1 MTRSNATIAAIALFA
16 VIAIGALVIVRV
28 TGGDARML
36 ERGETLAA
44 AYCGSCHIQPE
55 PSILPKRSWEAALG
69 YMGYWLG
76 MQDLS
81 FLAEHPQFGQEN
93 VASRHEVLL
102 RENVFPSA
110 PLLTAADWQALR
122 NYYVAAAPEQALEQA
137 DKPAL
142 NWQLPRFDVF
152 RTSYRP
158 RSPAVTTLV
167 HIRESGQEV
176 YLGDSVAQTLTV
188 LGSDGRVKAGPRGF
202 RPDITPIDLEFVDGT
217 GYLGSIGD
225 LMSRRPPEDRVAH
238 ISAIELVDDSIA
250 NATSRIVLDRLYRMA
265 DMKPADVNGDG
276 VLDFIVCGFGA
287 IAGHVSLYASQP
299 DGSFT
304 ESVLLDLP
312 GAVKADVHD
321 FNRDGLLDIV
331 LLVSDAR
338 EGLHILENLGN
349 GEFAQNTVF
358 ETHPAYGHTYFELH
372 DFDDDGRMDVLAVN
386 GDNVDSDPYNT
397 RKNYHGVRIYL
408 NRGGYSFDEAYFYPM
423 YGAFIAKAADFDAD
437 GDLDIA
443 AVAFYPDYTA
453 DRQEAFAYL
462 QNDGNLRFSA
472 HSSEEVMGGRWMTM
486 DVGDIDGDE
495 DVDVVLGGGYIPV
508 GMFAYMDLYEEL
520 ARTGPP
526 ALILK
531 NTLN

>member
-1 MTRSNATIAAIALFA
+1 MTRSSAAIAGIVVLA
-16 VIAIGALVIVRV
+16 VVGAGALFISRGG
-28 TGGDARML
+28 GGDARML
-36 ERGETLAA
+36 EHGEALAA
-44 AYCGSCHIQPE
+44 AYCGNCHIQPAPE
-55 PSILPKRSWEAALG
+55 ILPKRSWEAALG

-81 FLAEHPQFGQEN
+81 FLADHPDFAQGN

-102 RENVFPSA
+102 RENVFPSG
-110 PLLTAADWQALR
+110 PLLTPEDWEALR
-122 NYYVAAAPEQALEQA
+122 SYYVAAAPEQALAQTN
-137 DKPAL
+137 KPELEWDLA
-142 NWQLPRFDVF
+142 RFDVF
-152 RTSYRP
+152 RTSYRV
-158 RSPAVTTLV
+158 SPAVTTLV

-176 YLGDSVAQTLTV
+176 YLGDSVARTLTV
-188 LGSDGRVKAGPRGF
+188 LGADGRIKAGPRQF
-202 RPDITPIDLEFVDGT
+202 RPEITPVDLEFVDGT

-225 LMSRRPPEDRVAH
+225 LMSTRPPEERLAH
-238 ISAIELVDDSIA
+238 IAAIDLVNDSIT
-250 NATSRIVLDRLYRMA
+250 NGTSRVVLDRLYRMA
-265 DMKPADVNGDG
+265 DMKPVDLNGDG

-287 IAGHVSLYASQP
+287 IAGNVSLYSSQP
-299 DGSFT
+299 DGSFA
-304 ESVLLDLP
+304 ESVLLNLP

-321 FNRDGLLDIV
+321 FNGDGLLDIV

-372 DFDDDGRMDVLAVN
+372 DFNGDGRMDVLAVN

-397 RKNYHGVRIYL
+397 RKNYHGLRIYL
-408 NRGGYSFDEAYFYPM
+408 NRGGYSFDEAVFYPM
-423 YGAFIAKAADFDAD
+423 YGAFIAKAADFDQD

-443 AVAFYPDYTA
+443 AIAFYPDYAA
-453 DRQEAFAYL
+453 DRQEAFTYL
-462 QNDGNLRFSA
+462 QNEGDLSFSA
-472 HSSEEVMGGRWMTM
+472 HSSEELMRGRWMTM
-486 DVGDIDGDE
+486 DIGDIDGDE

-508 GMFAYMDLYEEL
+508 GMFDYMDAFEEL

>member
-1 MTRSNATIAAIALFA
+1 MTRTSATTAAI
-16 VIAIGALVIVRV
+16 VALVAVGTGAFFLIRGS
-28 TGGDARML
+28 GGDSQIL
-36 ERGETLAA
+36 ERGEALAA
-44 AYCGSCHIQPE
+44 TYCGSCHIQPQ
-55 PSILPKRSWEAALG
+55 PDILPKRSWEAALG

-81 FLAEHPQFGQEN
+81 FLAEHPEFAQIN
-93 VASRHEVLL
+93 VASRHGLL
-102 RENVFPSA
+102 MQENAVPNE
-110 PLLTAADWQALR
+110 PLLTAADWEALR
-122 NYYVAAAPEQALEQA
+122 SYYVAAAPEEALAQT
-137 DKPAL
+137 DKPTL
-142 NWQLPRFDVF
+142 DWELSRFDVF

-158 RSPAVTTLV
+158 SPVAVTTLV

-188 LGSDGRVKAGPRGF
+188 LGSDGRIKAGPRQF
-202 RPDITPIDLEFVDGT
+202 RPAITPIDLEFVGDT

-225 LMSRRPPEDRVAH
+225 LMSVRPAGERLAH
-238 ISAIELVDDSIA
+238 ISELELVNGSIT
-250 NATSRIVLDRLYRMA
+250 NGTSRVLLDRLYRMA

-276 VLDFIVCGFGA
+276 VLDFIVCGFG
-287 IAGHVSLYASQP
+287 GVTGNVSLYASQP
-299 DGSFT
+299 DGSFA
-304 ESVLLDLP
+304 ESVLLSLP
-312 GAVKADVHD
+312 GAVKAEVHD
-321 FNRDGLLDIV
+321 FNGDGLLDIV

-349 GEFAQNTVF
+349 GEFAQNTVL

-372 DFDDDGRMDVLAVN
+372 DFNDDGRMDILAVN

-408 NRGGYSFDEAYFYPM
+408 NRGGYSFDEAVFYPM

-443 AVAFYPDYTA
+443 VISFYPDYTA

-462 QNDGNLRFSA
+462 ENDGNLSFSA
-472 HSSEEVMGGRWMTM
+472 SSSEETMLGRWMTM
-486 DVGDIDGDE
+486 DIGDIDGDQ
-495 DVDVVLGGGYIPV
+495 DVDVVLGGAYIPV